1 MMSFIKIQLVDGI
14 NVNGIVSVIGDN
26 GVEHV
31 VINKHK
37 IISLVIN
44 NENYEIS
51 LLLTKGRYVDFSFNK
66 LINEFY
72 RVERELVA

>member
-1 MMSFIKIQLVDGI
+1 MSFIKIQLVDGI